1 MGRGVRKH
9 PVFKLSSCRNV
20 PILKSCKEIILFQ
33 NRPSQTAI
41 ELRPQSIESGK
52 PAGKPGKLFIASVS
66 TPSPVTRETT
76 KITRNW
82 NSCLLNHH
90 RHHLTSPCFGS
101 SHSTWEWGGGSSP
114 MVSGGSLLVCKWPS
128 VRTSLRAHEFWIL
141 CQSPLLFNRKVWWG
155 AGENLV
161 FVFPHT
167 ASRKL
172 ENCLQTFFPGTL
184 LLGHESFHL
193 RRARDII

>member
-101 SHSTWEWGGGSSP
+101 SYSTWEWGGQARWFPVVAFWYANGLP
-114 MVSGGSLLVCKWPS
+114 SGRPCELMNF
-128 VRTSLRAHEFWIL
+128 EF
-141 CQSPLLFNRKVWWG
+141 S
-155 AGENLV
+155 
-161 FVFPHT
+161 
-167 ASRKL
+167 ASRHFCSTVRFGGGQGKIWFLFFLTQPHENWKIAFKHFSPALCFLATNLFIFAGL
-172 ENCLQTFFPGTL
+172 ET
-184 LLGHESFHL
+184 
-193 RRARDII
+193 